1 MSEGGWENV
10 SFVDDGASVNT
21 DTCRVVMQSE
31 EEPHKPNPLY
41 VTQAFNHNYLQ
52 CFSHQ
57 TIKNVRQH
65 SVCVC
70 VWVKHYRECS
80 VLKDT
85 WEMFL
90 LRNLRIVCMLFW
102 KPSISV
108 VSRKESKNTNWKSA
122 VWAVSRDLDWIS
134 HINRAMKPRFLKHG
148 QEKDLASD
156 YNQYSVILCIQSV

>member
-1 MSEGGWENV
+1 M
-10 SFVDDGASVNT
+10 SFVDDGASVNM

-70 VWVKHYRECS
+70 V
-80 VLKDT
+80 
-85 WEMFL
+85 
-90 LRNLRIVCMLFW
+90 
-102 KPSISV
+102 
-108 VSRKESKNTNWKSA
+108 SKTLQG
-122 VWAVSRDLDWIS
+122 V
-134 HINRAMKPRFLKHG
+134 
-148 QEKDLASD
+148 
-156 YNQYSVILCIQSV
+156 